1 MSIELNQPALRHARA
16 LIREGKV
23 VRDGR
28 GDWSEAQPTPDE
40 ENAFIERDGWTE
52 YAHWHMGVDKSENRE
67 TKEAY
72 SFPFGDFRKVH
83 RRASSRAR
91 AAPASSTTMRSAM
104 RSRSCWSSSTR
115 VTAAR

>member
-23 VRDGR
+23 VRDEP

-40 ENAFIERDGWTE
+40 ENSYIERDGWTE
-52 YAHWHMGVDKSENRE
+52 YAHWHMGIDKSANRE
-67 TKEAY
+67 TKDAY

-83 RRASSRAR
+83 RSGVIAGESRAGQFGHDEIR
-91 AAPASSTTMRSAM
+91 NALKKLLQLIDDE
-104 RSRSCWSSSTR
+104 
-115 VTAAR
+115 